1 MDCLYW
7 CPSIYYY
14 IQLFLHFISYY
25 LITYIIS
32 LINCLKSNSNVLILI
47 VITFYLYL
55 NFFYIILLF
64 FYQNLQNLYIT
75 VFSLF
80 YRQQTISLKNKNGLK
95 SILVRRFFEVFFH
108 FFIYLYKHIKI
119 SHFLS
124 KNSQTQNYQ
133 YFAKILNNKLYGLS
147 IKMA

>member
-1 MDCLYW
+1 MIEKRVVLRNTTLNYIAPIAQNQSFVQKGIGVKYMDCLYW

-80 YRQQTISLKNKNGLK
+80 YRQQTICLKNKNGLK
-95 SILVRRFFEVFFH
+95 SILVRCFFGT
-108 FFIYLYKHIKI
+108 
-119 SHFLS
+119 FL
-124 KNSQTQNYQ
+124 
-133 YFAKILNNKLYGLS
+133 
-147 IKMA
+147 

>member
-80 YRQQTISLKNKNGLK
+80 YRQQTICLKNKNGLK
-95 SILVRRFFEVFFH
+95 SILVRRIFDTFQPFFESIDLQAFISI
-108 FFIYLYKHIKI
+108 FIYFIYIRYNILY
-119 SHFLS
+119 
-124 KNSQTQNYQ
+124 
-133 YFAKILNNKLYGLS
+133 ILN
-147 IKMA
+147 I